1 MLFFHLQV
9 MAAASSS
16 AESES
21 EEVSERA
28 EEKKVTKK
36 ESPPKE
42 SRERRRRRRHHRSR
56 ESRDRG
62 RSARKDSDRRRR
74 RQESVPEPANPPKAK
89 KEDEAM
95 DDTKGSG
102 KKPRERTWT
111 CMDCGQKTAPYR
123 AAMDQHRYLNENC
136 LACQVWNRLTRDEQN
151 EPSAWHRCKQE
162 ARGKKWGRRS
172 ELVDRDGFEEI
183 PEEEYR
189 GWSVHS
195 VPAPPPAPSRTSWQ
209 RDRSEMPPRMPV
221 ELKENSPARESSMKK
236 VKKIKKDD
244 RDSSPEKYKKGKKKD
259 RESTSSHDKDRT
271 AGKRRPKQVVINI
284 N

>member
-1 MLFFHLQV
+1 

-42 SRERRRRRRHHRSR
+42 SRERRRRRRRHRSP

-62 RSARKDSDRRRR
+62 RSARKESGRRRR
-74 RQESVPEPANPPKAK
+74 RHESVPEPANPPKAK
-89 KEDEAM
+89 KEDEQHEPM
-95 DDTKGSG
+95 EDTKGSG

-183 PEEEYR
+183 PEEEEYR
-189 GWSVHS
+189 GWSSHS
-195 VPAPPPAPSRTSWQ
+195 VPVPPPAPSRTSWQ

-236 VKKIKKDD
+236 MKKIKKDD
-244 RDSSPEKYKKGKKKD
+244 RDSSPEKSKKGKKKD

-271 AGKRRPKQVVINI
+271 AGKRRPKQVMINI